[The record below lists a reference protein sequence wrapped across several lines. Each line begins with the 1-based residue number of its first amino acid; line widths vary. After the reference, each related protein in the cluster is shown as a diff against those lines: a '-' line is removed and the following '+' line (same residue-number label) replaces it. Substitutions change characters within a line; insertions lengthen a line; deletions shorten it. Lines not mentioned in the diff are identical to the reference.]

1 MSVNIGDN
9 RRRIRY
15 EYCQDTLSDTF
26 LRSHLAIGNV
36 KGSEIP
42 IYSENPPPLVVV
54 AASFRSSVC
63 DMVKYLYAT
72 MGLIKTILDSTIA
85 RISFNKIIN

>member
-1 MSVNIGDN
+1 VITGDVLGMN
-9 RRRIRY
+9 SARI
-15 EYCQDTLSDTF
+15 TLSDIL

-42 IYSENPPPLVVV
+42 IYSENPPPLVV

>member
-1 MSVNIGDN
+1 MIIGDVLGMN
-9 RRRIRY
+9 TARI
-15 EYCQDTLSDTF
+15 TLSDTF

-42 IYSENPPPLVVV
+42 IYSENPPPLV

>member
-1 MSVNIGDN
+1 MIIGDVLGMN
-9 RRRIRY
+9 SARI
-15 EYCQDTLSDTF
+15 TLSDTL

-54 AASFRSSVC
+54 SFRSSVC